1 MEFVD
6 HIGKPMRQG
15 LYFVHNALIGIG
27 VRDRIKIGAAGK
39 IITAFDIVRAMA
51 LGADWCNA
59 ARGFMFAV
67 GCIQSQHCHTDRC
80 PTGVAT
86 QDPTRQRALFV
97 PDKIQRVVNFHR
109 ATMHELAELT
119 AAAGLD
125 HPNEFRPIH
134 ISRRVSPSEVVT
146 FADVYPALDTKA
158 LVNGT
163 APPRWTQ
170 PWNMADAHSFRAVTL

>member
-1 MEFVD
+1 
-6 HIGKPMRQG
+6 
-15 LYFVHNALIGIG
+15 
-27 VRDRIKIGAAGK
+27 
-39 IITAFDIVRAMA
+39 
-51 LGADWCNA
+51 
-59 ARGFMFAV
+59 MFAV

-86 QDPTRQRALFV
+86 QDPTRQRALVV
-97 PDKIQRVVNFHR
+97 PDKMQRVVNFHR
-109 ATMHELAELT
+109 ATVHELAELT

-125 HPNEFRPIH
+125 HPKQFKPIH

-146 FADVYPALDTKA
+146 FADVYPALDAGA
-158 LVNGT
+158 LLSGT